1 MKPVAA
7 AAAAEAAA
15 APEAA
20 AAAEAAAVAE
30 AAEAAVAALAA
41 EAAELAL
48 ASEAAEAA
56 ELALAL
62 AAEAAA
68 RRGELAAFAR
78 PDHPLTLKMHV
89 VVAGF
94 DEVDPAIPCLLCGP
108 AGVHPQA
115 GPAEQVCNRLRN
127 TGARAV
133 RGNSSDRRCA
143 LHRRTGVAAKVRVL
157 TS

>member
-20 AAAEAAAVAE
+20 AAAEAAAV
-30 AAEAAVAALAA
+30 AEAAVAALAA

-68 RRGELAAFAR
+68 RRGALAAFAR

-94 DEVDPAIPCLLCGP
+94 DEVDPAIPCLLCGA
-108 AGVHPQA
+108 AGVHAQA
-115 GPAEQVCNRLRN
+115 SPAEQVCNSSRN
-127 TGARAV
+127 TCARAV

-143 LHRRTGVAAKVRVL
+143 LHRRTGVAGKVRVL